1 MSETKSIG
9 ITLKENR
16 VLIKKFNKVEKTDA
30 GIILP
35 DDQQVAPEGG
45 EVVAVGPG
53 AYINGLF
60 HVPTCVIGEKVRYL
74 EHGKVVEIDGE
85 EYYLLRDTDIWGTI
99 E

>member
-1 MSETKSIG
+1 MSEIKPIG
-9 ITLKENR
+9 IRLKENR
-16 VLIKKFNKVEKTDA
+16 VLIKKFNKVEKTES

-35 DDQQVAPEGG
+35 EDQQVAPEGG

-53 AYINGLF
+53 VMVNGLYQTT
-60 HVPTCVIGEKVRYL
+60 TCVVGEKVRYH
-74 EHGKVVEIDGE
+74 EHGKVVEINGE